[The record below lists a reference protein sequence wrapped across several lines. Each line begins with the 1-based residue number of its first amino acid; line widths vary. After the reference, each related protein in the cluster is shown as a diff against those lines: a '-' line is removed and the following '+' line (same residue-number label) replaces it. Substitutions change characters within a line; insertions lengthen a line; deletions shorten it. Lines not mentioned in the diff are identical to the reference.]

1 MTLSEILEP
10 ITSRLQSTASV
21 KSVFGEPIT
30 AGNRTIVPVA
40 RISVGFG
47 GGIGQGSASPGEARG
62 EGSGGG
68 GGGGVQARPV
78 GVVEI
83 SDFETRFIPIHDKR
97 RLAAAAAL
105 GLIAGILI
113 GKISR

>member
-1 MTLSEILEP
+1 
-10 ITSRLQSTASV
+10 
-21 KSVFGEPIT
+21 
-30 AGNRTIVPVA
+30 
-40 RISVGFG
+40 
-47 GGIGQGSASPGEARG
+47 
-62 EGSGGG
+62 
-68 GGGGVQARPV
+68 
-78 GVVEI
+78 VEI